1 MFPHPG
7 LSLFHAAILNPRNPA
22 QGFFFTLA
30 FALLK
35 IYLMGRGL
43 CTRLRCNDGAYNRGK
58 KKTSSPEPLTII
70 DTPRH
75 ENYNLHM
82 VKVIESETFKAWMR
96 NLRDDRARARIALR
110 LRRLEAGNAG
120 DVKSVGDGLSE
131 LRIDYGPGYR
141 VYFMR
146 RGAILVVVLCGG
158 DKRTQE
164 ADIKAAKRIAAE
176 WKE

>member
-1 MFPHPG
+1 
-7 LSLFHAAILNPRNPA
+7 
-22 QGFFFTLA
+22 
-30 FALLK
+30 
-35 IYLMGRGL
+35 
-43 CTRLRCNDGAYNRGK
+43 
-58 KKTSSPEPLTII
+58 
-70 DTPRH
+70 
-75 ENYNLHM
+75 M